1 MRTTGRVYYEDM
13 ELHVKSVVTLISAG
27 VALWIIGFIVCIVI
41 GAEAKVLW
49 TCVMGAGLGL
59 TGIRY
64 TIRRARRSGI

>member
-1 MRTTGRVYYEDM
+1 M
-13 ELHVKSVVTLISAG
+13 KSVVTLISAG
-27 VALWIIGFIVCIVI
+27 VALWIIGLIVCIVI

-64 TIRRARRSGI
+64 TIRRARRSDI

>member
-1 MRTTGRVYYEDM
+1 MCSTGRVYYEDM
-13 ELHVKSVVTLISAG
+13 EPRVKSVVTLISAG
-27 VALWIIGFIVCIVI
+27 VALWIIGLIVCIAI

-64 TIRRARRSGI
+64 TIRRARRSDI

>member
-1 MRTTGRVYYEDM
+1 M
-13 ELHVKSVVTLISAG
+13 LLIALGTIAWLVAG
-27 VALWIIGFIVCIVI
+27 VVAV
-41 GAEAKVLW
+41 AMSADAKVIW

>member
-1 MRTTGRVYYEDM
+1 MCSTGRVYYEDM
-13 ELHVKSVVTLISAG
+13 EPRVKSVVTLISAG
-27 VALWIIGFIVCIVI
+27 VALWIIGLIVCIVI

-64 TIRRARRSGI
+64 TIRRARRSDI